1 MASSSPSDVHVLLV
15 DDDRVCRTLVAGM
28 LKKCSYQG
36 ESRVA
41 FKHRRDARASTMK
54 KHVTSLHRSTWFFHR
69 ARPLG
74 PRRPRTPPNHP
85 PDL

>member
-36 ESRVA
+36 ESRVVRE
-41 FKHRRDARASTMK
+41 HRRNARASTMK
-54 KHVTSLHRSTWFFHR
+54 KHVTSLLRSTWFFHR

-74 PRRPRTPPNHP
+74 PRRPRTPTNHP

>member
-41 FKHRRDARASTMK
+41 FKHRRNARASMK
-54 KHVTSLHRSTWFFHR
+54 KTRDVIASVDVVFPPR
-69 ARPLG
+69 ATPRPEA
-74 PRRPRTPPNHP
+74 PPNPDEP
-85 PDL
+85 PA